1 MKTLI
6 VITGPTGVGKTAAAI
21 EVAEALGCDIVGA
34 DSRQVYR
41 GIPIGTAAPT
51 AEELSRVRH
60 HLVSFLPLE
69 VSYSAWQYE
78 HDALEV
84 LEGMWK
90 QGDYAVLCGGSMMYV
105 DAVCRGIDPMPSI
118 SDEVREAVLADY
130 REHGL
135 DALLDELREHDPEY
149 YAQVD
154 KQNPRRV
161 VHAVEVCRQAGVPYS
176 SLRTGAAAPRDFK
189 IVKAALNLPREE
201 LFDRINRRVDAMV
214 AQGLEAEAR
223 ALIAKRHLN
232 ALNTVGYKEM
242 FAFFDGI
249 MDWDTTVARIKK
261 NTRVYAKKQLTWLRR
276 DPSVQWLSPDAWRTL
291 LP

>member
-21 EVAEALGCDIVGA
+21 ELAEALRCDIVGA
-34 DSRQVYR
+34 DSRQVYQ

-51 AEELSRVRH
+51 AEEMARVRH

-69 VSYSAWQYE
+69 VGYNAWQYE

-84 LEGMWK
+84 LEGLWHE
-90 QGDYAVLCGGSMMYV
+90 GDYAVLCGGSMMYV

-118 SDEVREAVLADY
+118 SDEVRETVLAELNE
-130 REHGL
+130 RGL
-135 DALLDELREHDPEY
+135 ESLLEELRERDPEY
-149 YAQVD
+149 YVQVD
-154 KQNPRRV
+154 RQNTRRV

-176 SLRTGAAAPRDFK
+176 SLRTGTSAPRDFK

-201 LFDRINRRVDAMV
+201 LFDRINRRVDAMIE
-214 AQGLEAEAR
+214 AGLEEEAR
-223 ALIAKRHLN
+223 AHNDQRHLN

-242 FAFFDGI
+242 FAYFDGV
-249 MDWDTTVARIKK
+249 MDWDTAVARIKK

-276 DPSVQWLSPDAWRTL
+276 DPDVQWLAPHEWQRL

>member
-135 DALLDELREHDPEY
+135 DALLEELREHDPEY